1 MKALINQ
8 IIRLRNPGFT
18 FSEEVDGRMIFL
30 FLCRTAFSM
39 FRGLRVLLLGKR
51 PKGLLLGKGVSFW
64 YSHKISFG
72 RFVKLGKE
80 VSLRALGRE
89 GITLGDNVSI
99 GDYSKLVVST
109 TLDNPGVGIRIGDNV
124 GMGEFAYLGGAGGLT
139 IGDDC
144 IIGQYFSCHPENHHF
159 QRTDLPIRHQG
170 VNRQGI
176 SVGNDC
182 WIGTKVTLLDGV
194 SIGAHSV
201 ISAGA
206 VVTKSFP
213 AYSVLAGVPARVI
226 KVRKPQE
233 IIAPQ
238 PSVEPAL
245 TVAS

>member
-1 MKALINQ
+1 
-8 IIRLRNPGFT
+8 
-18 FSEEVDGRMIFL
+18 
-30 FLCRTAFSM
+30 M

-51 PKGLLLGKGVSFW
+51 PKGLLLGKGVTFW

-72 RFVKLGKE
+72 RFVKLGKQ
-80 VSLRALGRE
+80 VSLQALGRE
-89 GITLGDNVSI
+89 GITLGSSVSI

-109 TLDNPGVGIRIGDNV
+109 TLDNPGAGIRIGDNV

-170 VNRQGI
+170 VKRQGI

-201 ISAGA
+201 VSAGA

-226 KVRKPQE
+226 KVRKPQKFV
-233 IIAPQ
+233 APQ
-238 PSVEPAL
+238 SSVEPAL